1 MRVSGGDLCRRRKH
15 RPSRQARPKAL
26 YVPEK
31 NKPSVV
37 NVMRM
42 NGNLKSYLREVDEQA
57 EETLF
62 RLVRQRAKEEG
73 VDEAMKCRD
82 QLYWVGRMNSIRDR
96 ANKIVLNEVICV

>member
-1 MRVSGGDLCRRRKH
+1 MDTSAEGGSTDRAGRRDQRHYQYLK
-15 RPSRQARPKAL
+15 
-26 YVPEK
+26 E

-57 EETLF
+57 EEMLF